1 MTEVLFYHLDRQ
13 PLERVLPVLLEKS
26 VERGWRVVVEAAT
39 AERVEALDNL
49 LWTYADDS
57 FLPHGTDREPD
68 AERQPV
74 LLTSGPARANGASV
88 RFLVDGAGFPDDLA
102 SYQRIVVLF
111 DGHDP
116 DAVEGARAQWKAA
129 RAAGHAC
136 TYWQQGE
143 TGRWERK
150 A

>member
-26 VERGWRVVVEAAT
+26 VERGWKVVVEAAT
-39 AERVEALDNL
+39 AERVEAIDSL

-57 FLPHGTDREPD
+57 FLPHGTDREAD
-68 AERQPV
+68 AALQPV
-74 LLTSGPARANGASV
+74 LLTGGPGRANGATV

-116 DAVEGARAQWKAA
+116 EAVDGARSQWKSA
-129 RAAGHAC
+129 RAAGHDC
-136 TYWQQGE
+136 TYWQQAE

-150 A
+150 G

>member
-1 MTEVLFYHLDRQ
+1 MTEVLFYHLEDQ

-39 AERVEALDNL
+39 AERVEAIDTL

-57 FLPHGTDREPD
+57 FLPHGTDREAD
-68 AERQPV
+68 ANLQPV
-74 LLTSGPARANGASV
+74 LVTSKPGRANEASV
-88 RFLVDGAGFPDDLA
+88 RFLVDGAGFPDDA
-102 SYQRIVVLF
+102 STYQRIVVLF

-116 DAVEGARAQWKAA
+116 DAVDRARNQWKQA
-129 RAAGHAC
+129 RAAGHDC

-143 TGRWERK
+143 SGRWERK